1 IVALLAVPALLGVLQ
16 HHATFDPYSWAVPG
30 VETVESRD
38 LWLARRDLYIYAGL
52 CALVASAI
60 LLIAAYVGKRR
71 AKLS

>member
-1 IVALLAVPALLGVLQ
+1 
-16 HHATFDPYSWAVPG
+16 VPG